1 MPTFR
6 HGSKASI
13 TVNSVD
19 LSTFSTSVDLSVVQD
34 TGETTTFGSSW
45 KSYIAG
51 VMGGTL
57 RISGYYDGTVTTGPV
72 SALLLAQATATPVAV
87 VYKPGGTLTGQRT
100 DSFNALITNV
110 SESSPVGGV
119 ITFSADLLP
128 SGTIT
133 SVTQ

>member
-1 MPTFR
+1 VAFR

-19 LSTFSTSVDLSVVQD
+19 LSTFCTSLDLAITQD

-57 RISGYYDGTVTTGPV
+57 SIVGDYDGTVTTGPA
-72 SALLLAQATATPVAV
+72 SAILLAQATAVPIAV
-87 VYKPGGTLTGQRT
+87 VHKPGGTLSGQRT
-100 DSFNALITNV
+100 NSFNALITNYA
-110 SESSPVGGV
+110 ESSPVGGI
-119 ITFSADLLP
+119 ITFKADLLAT
-128 SGTIT
+128 GTIT
-133 SVTQ
+133 SSTQ